1 VSARRKARK
10 RALDVLF
17 AADIR
22 GVDVAE
28 VLSSEQARV
37 HEDPKRFTDTDYA
50 TELIHGVVAHSETI
64 DQALRDVATD
74 WPLQRLAT
82 VDRAILRI
90 GVFELNY
97 RDDIPTAVAVSEA
110 GELAAELSTDE
121 SRSFVQG
128 VLGAVAK
135 NLPLTE
141 VERRVTAVDAPDAEV
156 ESQETAAETAD
167 TAVEE

>member
-22 GVDVAE
+22 GVDIAE
-28 VLSSEQARV
+28 VLAEEQSRT
-37 HEDPKRFTDTDYA
+37 HDDPKRFTDIDYA
-50 TELIHGVVAHSETI
+50 TWLIHGVASHQATI
-64 DQALRDVATD
+64 DAALRTVATD
-74 WPLQRLAT
+74 WPLERLAT
-82 VDRAILRI
+82 VDRAVLRI

-121 SRSFVQG
+121 SRAFVQG

-141 VERRVTAVDAPDAEV
+141 VPLP
-156 ESQETAAETAD
+156 D
-167 TAVEE
+167 TALDE